1 MSRLYEGHI
10 IWQIIGHL
18 FLVLMSFLCFRVLN
32 KFMFPSS
39 TKIRKTENSTAILPR
54 MCKRYIRHS
63 GTEHTNRIMDHALA
77 GANHWPRRIRLV
89 LWNENVFVAKII
101 KSFQWMTFNEAL
113 LRAKNFGSGL
123 ISLGLSPGAKTFVCI
138 YSQNRPE
145 WILCEQGCYDYSLV
159 LVPLYGLNPTFS
171 KKANL
176 KVYFHRHPWPR
187 CLCVYRES
195 DRGPTCRCWRW
206 QEGQFTTGQSSE
218 AIEKIGCN

>member
-1 MSRLYEGHI
+1 
-10 IWQIIGHL
+10 
-18 FLVLMSFLCFRVLN
+18 MSFLCFRVLN

-39 TKIRKTENSTAILPR
+39 TKIRKMENSTATSAR

-63 GTEHTNRIMDHALA
+63 GTERTNRITGHALA
-77 GANHWPRRIRLV
+77 GANHWPRRIRSV
-89 LWNENVFVAKII
+89 LWKENISVANFVL
-101 KSFQWMTFNEAL
+101 SFQWMTFNEAL

-159 LVPLYGLNPTFS
+159 LVPLYGLNSRIF
-171 KKANL
+171 KKAKL
-176 KVYFHRHPWPR
+176 KIDIYRHSRPR
-187 CLCVYRES
+187 RLCFYRKS
-195 DRGPTCRCWRW
+195 DRGPTCRCRRW
-206 QEGQFTTGQSSE
+206 QKGQLTTGQSTE